1 MSPAHNVYLGEA
13 VNHVEVGQ
21 VPLVVLSLH
30 VHQHEVVTV
39 AVFHGSDA
47 ILRMNITRMVH
58 FFIACIHMKKHRD
71 VNNYNFFQP
80 IFIISNCLT
89 TGPTSSE

>member
-1 MSPAHNVYLGEA
+1 MFLGEA

-30 VHQHEVVTV
+30 VDQHEVVTV
-39 AVFHGSDA
+39 TVFHGSA

-58 FFIACIHMKKHRD
+58 FFIACIHTKKHRD
-71 VNNYNFFQP
+71 VNNYCFFQP